1 MSIEYDS
8 NVSFSFKETCFT
20 YWWNREA
27 PFDYLEPIQPKISIE
42 TKYSKYFNESVESID
57 FYDIFLT
64 QGASLIHSHKTNS
77 DPF

>member
-1 MSIEYDS
+1 MILMSVFQLKKHVLPIGR
-8 NVSFSFKETCFT
+8 
-20 YWWNREA
+20 NREA

-42 TKYSKYFNESVESID
+42 TKYLKYFNESVESID